1 MDISTERLDFVLIY
15 DQHPASS
22 GWVRSSY
29 VFRRLLIVYFCIF
42 CSVSSHAAELRVSF
56 TELASLLNPTLAGT
70 SLRLHNV
77 PSEGIFGGLFDPT
90 KTSYVKFGGTE
101 VPLEFPVTKFPLTGV
116 GNGQYAYYLNDINS
130 SSIRIEPT
138 AKALVLVIRFESND
152 AELVNSCYS
161 GTCGF
166 ADVLPIVHWQQ
177 PRIRLHLTPSRYET
191 GITLTASKIVVGGR
205 FKTSCRAGSLFCLLG
220 QASADNYINRLR
232 RRYIPAQILKQL
244 NADATRETI
253 AAQLSPY
260 LKLGSTGQ
268 VSIKKIAVSKGVVR
282 VSFKLP

>member
-1 MDISTERLDFVLIY
+1 
-15 DQHPASS
+15 
-22 GWVRSSY
+22 
-29 VFRRLLIVYFCIF
+29 VFRRFLFGIAGLFC
-42 CSVSSHAAELRVSF
+42 CASVHAAELRVSLA
-56 TELASLLNPTLAGT
+56 ELASLLNPTLAGT
-70 SLRLHNV
+70 NLRLHNV

-90 KTSYVKFGGTE
+90 KGSYVTFGGTE

-130 SSIRIEPT
+130 SSIKIEPT

-152 AELVNSCYS
+152 AELVSSCYS

-166 ADVLPIVHWQQ
+166 ASVLPIVHWRRPQ
-177 PRIRLHLTPSRYET
+177 IRLHLTPTRYET

-205 FKTSCRAGSLFCLLG
+205 FKTVCRSGSLFCLLG
-220 QASADNYINRLR
+220 QASADNYINQLR
-232 RRYIPAQILKQL
+232 RRYIPAQIVKQI

-268 VSIKKIAVSKGVVR
+268 VSIKKISVAKGMMR